1 MAEETI
7 KLLLNQQRE
16 FMEEQKRFRE
26 EDLNQQK
33 EERANDMKKLE
44 SLISNVKDDVKSQ
57 LEKLEGKQSEALAVV
72 KKDVVTVTARQDEAD
87 GDRLGM
93 LLRIENLETQMEKAH
108 NNSAQQVFHID
119 GNPNTEH
126 STNDKKLIKD
136 LVSKNRRTIGLA
148 PIDKNDVSRQGRMH
162 NTENEDE
169 MLLFAYKENS

>member
-1 MAEETI
+1 
-7 KLLLNQQRE
+7 
-16 FMEEQKRFRE
+16 MEEQKRFRE

-87 GDRLGM
+87 GERLGM
-93 LLRIENLETQMEKAH
+93 LLRIENLETQMEKVQ
-108 NNSAQQVFHID
+108 NNPTQQVFHTD

-126 STNDKKLIKD
+126 SSNDRKLIMD

-148 PIDKNDVSRQGRMH
+148 PIDKDDVRRQSRMH
-162 NTENEDE
+162 ETENEDE
-169 MLLFAYKENS
+169 CYSLPIKNT